1 VPRVLPWLATLA
13 ALLLAAGTAT
23 VSAASGETFN
33 PYVALEP
40 PVVVNLANP
49 RRAEYLQIAIELQV
63 ESAEDARVVNSH
75 MPVIRDT
82 LILFFGGR
90 ESAEL
95 RPVPN
100 REELRAE
107 ALAALREALSARTGR
122 PAVDGL
128 YFTSFLIQ

>member
-1 VPRVLPWLATLA
+1 MILLKPWRFSLA
-13 ALLLAAGTAT
+13 ALLLFALLSGPGHAQQVT
-23 VSAASGETFN
+23 SAYIAMD
-33 PYVALEP
+33 P

-49 RRAEYLQIAIELQV
+49 TRAQYLQMVVELQV
-63 ESAEDARVVNSH
+63 GSAEDAGIVQAH

-90 ESAEL
+90 DPAEV
-95 RPVPN
+95 RPVAN

-107 ALAALREALSARTGR
+107 ALSAIREALESRSSR
-122 PAVDGL
+122 PAVEGL